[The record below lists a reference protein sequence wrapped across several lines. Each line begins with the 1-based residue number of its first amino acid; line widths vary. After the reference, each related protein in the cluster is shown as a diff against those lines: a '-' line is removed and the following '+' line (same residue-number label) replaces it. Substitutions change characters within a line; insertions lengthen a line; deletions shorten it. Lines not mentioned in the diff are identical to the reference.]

1 MLYLEDYLE
10 LIEHLP
16 SDLRERFT
24 DMREMDLQVIKSCVV
39 CVGYICRKQSNEILK
54 NN

>member
-16 SDLRERFT
+16 SDLSERLT
-24 DMREMDLQVIKSCVV
+24 DMREMDLQVCNYLVIFPTVLFLCA
-39 CVGYICRKQSNEILK
+39 RK
-54 NN
+54 